1 MTTAAFTEAEKA
13 QAIECL
19 SDWFRLDTWT
29 VREGLLLLV
38 GIDPLR
44 SGDLNFIPEGVT
56 TGPNPAWAR
65 ITKKPGV
72 LVGEDNVPRPDGLI
86 MEPMAM
92 YRLWE
97 LMRFWRATPG
107 HSDDWDS
114 RAEPSYFVSWAQS
127 KDFAPFWA
135 SWLELPASTSVEDG
149 GEALV
154 KRKWDRDTAAAARE
168 YAHSLW
174 LQGYSD
180 YMKQT
185 ETHYGVS
192 RTWLRKKWDE
202 FEIKRPGQSE
212 TT

>member
-1 MTTAAFTEAEKA
+1 MTTDAFTEAEKA
-13 QAIECL
+13 QAIETL
-19 SDWFRLDTWT
+19 GEWFRLDTWT

-44 SGDLNFIPEGVT
+44 SGDLNFTPKGVT

-97 LMRFWRATPG
+97 LMRFWRATSG

-114 RAEPSYFVSWAQS
+114 RAKPSYFVSWAQS
-127 KDFAPFWA
+127 KGFGPFWA
-135 SWLELPASTSVEDG
+135 DW
-149 GEALV
+149 
-154 KRKWDRDTAAAARE
+154 
-168 YAHSLW
+168 
-174 LQGYSD
+174 
-180 YMKQT
+180 M
-185 ETHYGVS
+185 
-192 RTWLRKKWDE
+192 
-202 FEIKRPGQSE
+202 
-212 TT
+212 